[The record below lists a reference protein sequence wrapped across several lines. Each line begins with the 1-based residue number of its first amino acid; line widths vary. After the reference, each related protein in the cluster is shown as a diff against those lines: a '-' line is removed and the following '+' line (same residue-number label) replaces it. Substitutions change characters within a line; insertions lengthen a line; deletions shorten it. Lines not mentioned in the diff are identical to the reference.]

1 MSEYSIYF
9 NPPGFDDYPR
19 TVKDTVDYVAT
30 NANVE
35 RDDVEN
41 IYVLG
46 RETPS
51 ADYIDKIWVHDPES
65 TIEPPDPSENPNLPT
80 PQPLT
85 YFPGTER
92 SISTL
97 ASLNY
102 PGAIFHDSKTGD
114 TWSYGVFN
122 SLRTIVKINSSSNI
136 SAVNFPTINNGYLDN
151 VIGITKTSSGRLF
164 VVARVVQQTP
174 FGNSKILLFEIV
186 NNVMSF
192 VSEYASPLNNAF
204 DFDYTCAQLIS
215 DSSNNLYFTT
225 KRINTY
231 RPEIFKISAPN
242 MTFSILSYT
251 YPTSLPVELIALGIA
266 INSTGNLVLV
276 VSSNPDSNVAYV
288 LTGTLAGGSFS
299 IQSGPHTN
307 QLSSYYNSA
316 IGIKSAIGIDT
327 SNNIYISTSGGTDM
341 YIKRITPGGTISVY
355 AGTGAPGF
363 LDGPLL
369 KAQFYNP
376 GPVYFS
382 AGSNFNNLYIS
393 DVTNNK
399 IRSTSG
405 FDRLFSTVSNST
417 YVALNINR
425 PASVQI
431 TATQSPT
438 IYTAT
443 NLPTGLSVNG
453 STGLITGTPTVNGIY
468 SSVVSASN
476 SFGGSSKG
484 IIFQVLSD
492 LPTDYFNLPSLRGF
506 ANTSWYEFSTVLRGD
521 IILVPEE
528 QIVLFPWGESN
539 KSYDMSPWG
548 QPTFTVPVLPT
559 PPLGFKYKYYIGL
572 IVSQSAPP
580 VITP

>member
-9 NPPGFDDYPR
+9 NPPGFNDYPR
-19 TVKDTVDYVAT
+19 TVKDTVNYVAI
-30 NANVE
+30 NAHVE

-46 RETPS
+46 SETPS
-51 ADYIDKIWVHDPES
+51 SDYIDKIWVHDPES
-65 TIEPPDPSENPNLPT
+65 TIEPPDPVENPALPT

-85 YFPGTER
+85 YFPGTEK

-97 ASLNY
+97 ASLNS
-102 PGAIFHDSKTGD
+102 PGPIFNDSKTGD
-114 TWSYGVFN
+114 TWSFGIFN
-122 SLRTIVKINSSSNI
+122 NQVTVVKIDSSSNI
-136 SAVNFPTINNGYLDN
+136 SAVNFPPGYGGIDN
-151 VIGITKTSSGRLF
+151 VIGITKTPSGRLF
-164 VVARVVQQTP
+164 VLSRGLQTTP
-174 FGNSKILLFEIV
+174 LVRAALFLFEIV

-192 VSEYASPLNNAF
+192 VSQYVSPLTNPY
-204 DFDYTCAQLIS
+204 DFDYTCTQLTS
-215 DSSNNLYFTT
+215 DSLNNLYFTT
-225 KRINTY
+225 KRIDTY
-231 RPEIFKISAPN
+231 RPEIFKISVPN

-251 YPTSLPVELIALGIA
+251 YPTSLARDFYALGIV
-266 INSTGNLVLV
+266 INSTGNLILV
-276 VSSNPDSNVAYV
+276 VATNTDSITNVAYV
-288 LTGTLAGGSFS
+288 LTGTLAGGLFS

-307 QLSSYYNSA
+307 QINTS
-316 IGIKSAIGIDT
+316 GKSAIGIDT
-327 SNNIYISTSGGTDM
+327 NDNIYISTIGNTNM
-341 YIKRITPGGTISVY
+341 RIKRITSAGTVSVY
-355 AGTGAPGF
+355 AGTGVPGF

-369 KAQFYNP
+369 KSQFYYP
-376 GPVYFS
+376 GAVHFS
-382 AGSNFNNLYIS
+382 ASGNLYIS

-405 FDRLFSTVSNST
+405 VNSSFSTVSNST
-417 YVALNINR
+417 YVGLNINR
-425 PASVQI
+425 PASIQI

-484 IIFQVLSD
+484 IIFQVFSD
-492 LPTDYFNLPSLRGF
+492 LPTDYFNSRSLRGF

-528 QIVLFPWGESN
+528 QIVLFPWGESD

-548 QPTFTVPVLPT
+548 QPTFTVPILPT